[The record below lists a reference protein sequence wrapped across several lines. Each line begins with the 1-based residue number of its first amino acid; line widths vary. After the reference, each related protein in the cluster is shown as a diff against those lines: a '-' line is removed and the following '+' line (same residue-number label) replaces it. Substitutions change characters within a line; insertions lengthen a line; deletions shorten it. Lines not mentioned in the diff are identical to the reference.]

1 MAESESRLD
10 QDVINLLESHV
21 PTVEHLEVLLLVS
34 SSPEHWW
41 TVRAVNDLLRSRED
55 SIRSRLRELCEQGLL
70 DKQASADSYRLK
82 EDLQPIDLMQRLRAA
97 YKTFRVRVIEI
108 IYAPKRSPLTE
119 FSRAFEFKRSKRE

>member
-1 MAESESRLD
+1 MPEPESKLDRELISFLESR
-10 QDVINLLESHV
+10 V

-41 TVRAVNDLLRSRED
+41 TVRAVNDLLRSREE
-55 SIRSRLRELCEQGLL
+55 SIGSRLKELCEQGLL
-70 DKQASADSYRLK
+70 DKEPDGESYRLK
-82 EDLQPIDLMQRLRAA
+82 EEPALNDLMQQLRAA

-119 FSRAFEFKRSKRE
+119 FSRAFELKRGKRE